1 MQPVRLHPQCIRC
14 LLEKQ
19 LNHFPQGISEEEQIV
34 YMQRVLRTLADA
46 PKTASAP
53 VLVREIGRIQR
64 QMFGYEEDYSEVKT
78 HFNQIMLEREEEI
91 RGKLRRAKDPLKL
104 AVQYAMTGNYIDF
117 GAMQK
122 VDEAKLDRLLQQ
134 AEELPLQEQEYQSLR
149 QTLLSGKSV
158 VYLTDNCGEIVLDK
172 LLMQEIKRINE
183 QARVTAVVRG
193 HRVLND
199 ATMEDAKQVA
209 LADAAYVMDNGSDI
223 AGTCLDDISRKAKQA
238 LDQADVILAKGQANF
253 ETLCKCGKNVYYLFM
268 CKCSLFADRFGVP
281 MYHGIL
287 IHDRNCCA

>member
-1 MQPVRLHPQCIRC
+1 MQPIRLHPQCIRC

-19 LNHFPQGISEEEQIV
+19 LNRFPQGTSEEEQTA
-34 YMQRVLRTLADA
+34 YMQRVLRALADA

-53 VLVREIGRIQR
+53 VLVREIGRIQK

-78 HFNQIMLEREEEI
+78 HFNQIMLQREAEI
-91 RGKLRRAKDPLKL
+91 RGTLRRAKDPLKL
-104 AVQYAMTGNYIDF
+104 AVQYAMIGNYIDF

-122 VDEAKLDRLLQQ
+122 VDEAKLDRLLLHAQ
-134 AEELPLQEQEYQSLR
+134 ELPLQEQEYQSMR
-149 QTLLSGKSV
+149 QALLSGKSV
-158 VYLTDNCGEIVLDK
+158 AYLTDNCGEIVLDK
-172 LLMQEIKRINE
+172 LLMQEIKQIND
-183 QARVTAVVRG
+183 QAHVTAIVRG
-193 HRVLND
+193 HKVLND
-199 ATMEDAKQVA
+199 ATMEDAQQVS

-223 AGTCLDDISRKAKQA
+223 AGTCLDELSQQAKQA

-287 IHDRNCCA
+287 IHDSNC

>member
-1 MQPVRLHPQCIRC
+1 MQPIRLHPQCIRC

-19 LNHFPQGISEEEQIV
+19 LNRFPQGTSEEEQTA
-34 YMQRVLRTLADA
+34 YMQRVLRALADA

-53 VLVREIGRIQR
+53 VLVREIGRIQK

-78 HFNQIMLEREEEI
+78 HFNQIMLQREAEI
-91 RGKLRRAKDPLKL
+91 RGTLRRAKDPLKL
-104 AVQYAMTGNYIDF
+104 AVQYAMIGNYIDF

-122 VDEAKLDRLLQQ
+122 VDEAKLDRLLLHAQ
-134 AEELPLQEQEYQSLR
+134 EMPLQEQEYQSMR
-149 QTLLSGKSV
+149 QALLSGKSV
-158 VYLTDNCGEIVLDK
+158 AYLTDNCGEIVLDK
-172 LLMQEIKRINE
+172 LLMQEIKQIND
-183 QARVTAVVRG
+183 QAHVTAIVRG
-193 HRVLND
+193 HKVLND
-199 ATMEDAKQVA
+199 ATMEDAQQVS

-223 AGTCLDDISRKAKQA
+223 AGTCLDELSQQAKQA

-287 IHDRNCCA
+287 IHDSNC

>member
-1 MQPVRLHPQCIRC
+1 MQPIRLHPQCIRC

-19 LNHFPQGISEEEQIV
+19 LNRFPQGTSEEEQTA
-34 YMQRVLRTLADA
+34 YMQRVLRALADA

-53 VLVREIGRIQR
+53 VLVREIGRIQK

-78 HFNQIMLEREEEI
+78 HFNQIMLQREAEI
-91 RGKLRRAKDPLKL
+91 RGTLRRAKDPLKL
-104 AVQYAMTGNYIDF
+104 AVQYAMIGNYIDF

-122 VDEAKLDRLLQQ
+122 VDEAKLDRLLLHAQ
-134 AEELPLQEQEYQSLR
+134 EMPLQEQEYQSMR
-149 QTLLSGKSV
+149 QALLSGKSV
-158 VYLTDNCGEIVLDK
+158 AYLTDNCGEIVLDK
-172 LLMQEIKRINE
+172 LLMQEIKQIND
-183 QARVTAVVRG
+183 QAHVTAIVRG
-193 HRVLND
+193 HKVLND
-199 ATMEDAKQVA
+199 ATMKDAQQVS

-223 AGTCLDDISRKAKQA
+223 AGTCLDELSQQAKQA

-287 IHDRNCCA
+287 IHDSNC

>member
-1 MQPVRLHPQCIRC
+1 MQPIRLHPQCMSC
-14 LLEKQ
+14 LLKKQ
-19 LNHFPQGISEEEQIV
+19 LDHFPQGISEEEQIA

-53 VLVREIGRIQR
+53 VLVRAIGKIQK
-64 QMFGYEEDYSEVKT
+64 QMFGYEEDYSQVKA
-78 HFNQIMLEREEEI
+78 HFNRVMLEREEEI
-91 RGKLRRAKDPLKL
+91 RETLRGAKDPLML
-104 AVQYAMTGNYIDF
+104 AVQYAMIGNYIDF

-122 VDEAKLDRLLQQ
+122 VDEAKLDQLLRQ
-134 AEELPLQEQEYQSLR
+134 AQELPLHEQEYQSMR
-149 QTLLSGKSV
+149 QALLSGKSV

-183 QARVTAVVRG
+183 QVRITAVVRG
-193 HRVLND
+193 HKVLND
-199 ATMEDAKQVA
+199 ATMEDAQQVA

-223 AGTCLDDISRKAKQA
+223 AGTCLDEISQQAKQA

-287 IHDRNCCA
+287 IHDSNC

>member
-1 MQPVRLHPQCIRC
+1 MQPIRLHPQCMSC

-19 LNHFPQGISEEEQIV
+19 LNRFPQGISEEEQIA
-34 YMQRVLRTLADA
+34 YMQRVLRALADA

-53 VLVREIGRIQR
+53 VLVREIGRIQK
-64 QMFGYEEDYSEVKT
+64 QMFGYEEDYSQVKT
-78 HFNQIMLEREEEI
+78 HFNRVMLEREEEI
-91 RGKLRRAKDPLKL
+91 RETLRRAKDPLKL
-104 AVQYAMTGNYIDF
+104 AVQYAMIGNYIDF

-122 VDEAKLDRLLQQ
+122 VDEAKLDQLLRQ
-134 AEELPLQEQEYQSLR
+134 AQELPLQEQEYQSMR
-149 QTLLSGKSV
+149 QALLSGKSV

-183 QARVTAVVRG
+183 QVRITAVVRG
-193 HRVLND
+193 HKVLND
-199 ATMEDAKQVA
+199 ATMEDAQQVA

-223 AGTCLDDISRKAKQA
+223 AGTCLDEISQQAKRA

-287 IHDRNCCA
+287 IHDRNC